1 MFVVFFSFISTA
13 HNYHDITVLFQVLS
27 EFPNQCSVECL
38 YIVLSSAVFVRNQL
52 VHYEEV
58 LGSEPR

>member
-1 MFVVFFSFISTA
+1 MFVVFFFHLFLQHI
-13 HNYHDITVLFQVLS
+13 IIMTVLFQVLS

>member
-1 MFVVFFSFISTA
+1 M
-13 HNYHDITVLFQVLS
+13 TVLFQVLS

>member
-1 MFVVFFSFISTA
+1 MFVVFFKLFLQHI
-13 HNYHDITVLFQVLS
+13 IIMTVLFQVLS